1 LSELPGKPLII
12 SRDEHT
18 VSRRNID
25 PDCLKVM
32 RRLNSSGYQAF
43 LVGGGVRDILL
54 NKKPKDF
61 DVSTNA
67 RPEEVR
73 RLFRNSRTIGRRFKL
88 NHIYFKGGKIIEVS
102 TFRKSSEDDSGDG
115 KDNNYGDA
123 ETDAF
128 RRDLTINGLYYDL
141 SDFQII
147 DYVGGIKDINS
158 AVVRIIGNP
167 DERFKEDP
175 VRMIRAVRHA
185 ARAGFKIIPKTRKS
199 ICKNADLIL
208 EASEVRVYEEFIKDL
223 KCGSSWVALQLYDET
238 GLLKYVFNSLNAS
251 IKKSSRQVWERLDLI
266 LKNIDKKCS
275 KKSDHYNT
283 GLILAAIL
291 YANLDYKLL
300 EQQEDEILYLWGLI
314 DERPDFNYAKYLKDF
329 DKNLKSKRFKRS
341 RNKFSKSIDDA
352 LGELRVPNKEKER
365 MEQLLIANVVIRD
378 GQIDK
383 NLKQKSFFK
392 EALAFEKLVDL
403 A

>member
-1 LSELPGKPLII
+1 MSELPGKPLII

-18 VSRRNID
+18 VSRKKID

-32 RRLNSSGYQAF
+32 RRLNSSGFQAF
-43 LVGGGVRDILL
+43 LVGGGERDILL

-67 RPEEVR
+67 KPEEVR

-102 TFRKSSEDDSGDG
+102 TFRKSSDQDSEDG

-123 ETDAF
+123 QTDAF
-128 RRDLTINGLYYDL
+128 RRDLTINGLFYDL

-147 DYVGGIKDINS
+147 DYIGGIKDIKS
-158 AVVRIIGNP
+158 AVVRIIGDP
-167 DERFKEDP
+167 DIRFKEDP

-199 ICKNADLIL
+199 ICKNAGLIL

-223 KCGSSWVALQLYDET
+223 KCGSSWVALQLYSET
-238 GLLKYVFNSLNAS
+238 GLLEHVFSTLNTS

-275 KKSDHYNT
+275 KKSDAFNT

-291 YANLDYKLL
+291 YANLDHKLL
-300 EQQEDEILYLWGLI
+300 EQQEEEILYLWGLI

-341 RNKFSKSIDDA
+341 RNKFSKSVDNA

-365 MEQLLIANVVIRD
+365 IEQLLIANVVIRD

-383 NLKQKSFFK
+383 NLKAKSFFK
-392 EALAFEKLVDL
+392 EALTFEKLVDI
-403 A
+403 